1 MGAPTEAGLSYRT
14 LAADDYPGIRS
25 LLISDPSG
33 ISGCDSEERTAAFLA
48 RNHSYCFAAVNE
60 GNLVGM
66 IMCGCDG
73 RSARI
78 YHLIVDSEWRRR
90 GVAHTLIGL
99 TYSALRSEGIAV
111 MDVVVFREAPETE
124 FWESEGFRDRSDL
137 AYRDFA
143 LYDM

>member
-1 MGAPTEAGLSYRT
+1 MGAPTEAGLTYRT
-14 LAADDYPGIRS
+14 LVADDYPGIRS
-25 LLISDPSG
+25 LLVSDSPG
-33 ISGCDSEERTAAFLA
+33 ISACDSEERTSAFLA
-48 RNHSYCFAAVNE
+48 RNSSYCFAAVC
-60 GNLVGM
+60 GGKLVGM

-78 YHLIVDSEWRRR
+78 YHLIVGAEWRRR

-99 TYSALRSEGIAV
+99 TYDALRSEGIAV
-111 MDVVVFREAPETE
+111 MDVVVFREAPDTE

-143 LYDM
+143 LYDL